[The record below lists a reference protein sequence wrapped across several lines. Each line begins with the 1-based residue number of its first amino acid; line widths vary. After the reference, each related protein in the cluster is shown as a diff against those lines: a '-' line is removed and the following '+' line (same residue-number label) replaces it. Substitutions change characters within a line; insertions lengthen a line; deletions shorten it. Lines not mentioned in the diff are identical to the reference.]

1 MKGQTPLADSSDEE
15 LVRSARDGSEP
26 AASCLLERYKN
37 FVRSKARMYY
47 LVGADQEDIIQ
58 EGMIGLY
65 SAILNYREERHN
77 SFRAFADMCVTRKM
91 ISAIK
96 AANRQKNIPLN
107 TYVSLYRPIYEEEGE
122 RTLLDVLPGDVSVNP
137 EERLISREH
146 LVRMADAYDERL
158 TSLER
163 DALREYLSGFTYED
177 IARRLGSHTKAV
189 DNALQR
195 IKKKTEQMLREQAEL
210 SMTPEEREN
219 AKQERK
225 WKEIRVETERLRF
238 VKENMY
244 RYKKQ
249 GLCRERERFLKENQM
264 KNPAQEDAASPEKTP
279 SCEL

>member
-1 MKGQTPLADSSDEE
+1 M
-15 LVRSARDGSEP
+15 
-26 AASCLLERYKN
+26 
-37 FVRSKARMYY
+37 
-47 LVGADQEDIIQ
+47 
-58 EGMIGLY
+58 
-65 SAILNYREERHN
+65 
-77 SFRAFADMCVTRKM
+77 
-91 ISAIK
+91 
-96 AANRQKNIPLN
+96 
-107 TYVSLYRPIYEEEGE
+107 
-122 RTLLDVLPGDVSVNP
+122 
-137 EERLISREH
+137 
-146 LVRMADAYDERL
+146 
-158 TSLER
+158 
-163 DALREYLSGFTYED
+163 
-177 IARRLGSHTKAV
+177 

>member
-15 LVRSARDGSEP
+15 LVRAARDGSAP
-26 AASCLLERYKN
+26 AADCLLERYKN
-37 FVRSKARMYY
+37 FVKSKARMYY

-65 SAILNYREERHN
+65 NAIQNYREERHN

-137 EERLISREH
+137 EERLINREH

-158 TSLER
+158 TPLER
-163 DALREYLSGFTYED
+163 DVLREYLSGFTYED
-177 IARRLGSHTKAV
+177 IARRLRSHTKAV

-219 AKQERK
+219 AKREGR

-238 VKENMY
+238 VKENLL
-244 RYKKQ
+244 RFQKL
-249 GLCRERERFLKENQM
+249 GLRKERARFLVENQM
-264 KNPAQEDAASPEKTP
+264 KKTTGMGVPSPKMP
-279 SCEL
+279 GCEV